1 MKKTTKTHS
10 GRLPWWIY
18 IIIAALLYVG
28 LSYCA
33 PALQPRSPWISALLY
48 LTAKLAPVGAIIFLL
63 LGAQAL
69 YDNPE
74 KKLDP
79 SETRDDKH

>member
-1 MKKTTKTHS
+1 MKKTTKIHS
-10 GRLPWWIY
+10 RRLPWWIY

-28 LSYCA
+28 LNYCA
-33 PALQPRSPWISALLY
+33 PALQTKTPWISSFLQVA
-48 LTAKLAPVGAIIFLL
+48 AKLAPIGAIIFLL

-69 YDNPE
+69 YNNPE

-79 SETRDDKH
+79 HETKDDKD